1 MAKAYC
7 KWPVI
12 VTIIVVSL
20 IVLSV
25 VMCVARCICCGAE
38 CACCCFR
45 CCAGCCGSGRGSK
58 KHKRIDSHPTS
69 AYPPAYPP
77 TYPAAYPPPT
87 MDARSLN
94 DQYQSHPAPAISP
107 INNYRAPAPAPEPE
121 RPQFATFETPSKPI
135 NEDALPAMPEWSA
148 AKSTRVEE
156 EVIPE
161 KRGDME
167 MDRFDNG
174 SMAGTTAV
182 GAMGARRSP
191 GPGRSPI
198 QRSPTGDDYGFPQG
212 YQNGAM
218 APGPYGAQYGQQQ
231 DQYRGVSPAQSLS
244 PVNGMGAGYAQ
255 NQQYGRSSPAQGYNQ
270 EQQYNRPP
278 QGRSPIP
285 QQSNVYGYGP
295 SDVSHEDDTPSYG
308 QQPNNNY
315 APVPGRS
322 HTPGYAEDRSHTPGY
337 APSSAYSQS
346 NYAPTESTRYEP
358 SIAYPGQQPYESA
371 EAAAY
376 PGQQPYQAFT
386 PAPAQLQQSAVI
398 PRRPVDGSWKEV

>member
-1 MAKAYC
+1 M
-7 KWPVI
+7 
-12 VTIIVVSL
+12 
-20 IVLSV
+20 
-25 VMCVARCICCGAE
+25 
-38 CACCCFR
+38 
-45 CCAGCCGSGRGSK
+45 
-58 KHKRIDSHPTS
+58 DSHPTPT
-69 AYPPAYPP
+69 YPPA
-77 TYPAAYPPPT
+77 YPAAYPPPA
-87 MDARSLN
+87 MDTRSLN
-94 DQYQSHPAPAISP
+94 DQYQSHAAPTISP
-107 INNYRAPAPAPEPE
+107 INNYKTPTPEPE

-161 KRGDME
+161 KQGDME

-174 SMAGTTAV
+174 TLAGTTAV

-218 APGPYGAQYGQQQ
+218 APGPPRHNPYTSPGPYGAQYDQQQ
-231 DQYRGVSPAQSLS
+231 DQYRGGSLS
-244 PVNGMGAGYAQ
+244 PVNGMGAGYTQ

-270 EQQYNRPP
+270 QHQYNGPP
-278 QGRSPIP
+278 QGRSPVP
-285 QQSNVYGYGP
+285 QQSNIYGYGP
-295 SDVSHEDDTPSYG
+295 SDVSYEDDMPSYG
-308 QQPNNNY
+308 QQPTNNY

-322 HTPGYAEDRSHTPGY
+322 HTPGYAEDRSQAPGY

-346 NYAPTESTRYEP
+346 NYAPTESTRFEP
-358 SIAYPGQQPYESA
+358 SIAYANQQPYEPAEATAYPGQQPYR
-371 EAAAY
+371 
-376 PGQQPYQAFT
+376 AFT
-386 PAPAQLQQSAVI
+386 PAPAPLQQSQQSGAV